1 MNAVC
6 FLMMWLPLIHLY
18 FTSNPSSTF
27 ICQFI
32 ELDLVGILRVF
43 FFSVI
48 SALSGTN
55 RYFLMSPLEKL
66 FTLADEWPFCVC
78 CQILLIILNCFSP
91 GSLSRQSLIT
101 ICSMVHCIILLIILR
116 LYLVPFSLL
125 LFVKQ
130 ATGQANPLVD
140 TNALLCGVP
149 YYLLSILRTRK

>member
-1 MNAVC
+1 MNAVW

-32 ELDLVGILRVF
+32 ELDLVGIVRV

-66 FTLADEWPFCVC
+66 FTLADE
-78 CQILLIILNCFSP
+78 
-91 GSLSRQSLIT
+91 
-101 ICSMVHCIILLIILR
+101 
-116 LYLVPFSLL
+116 
-125 LFVKQ
+125 
-130 ATGQANPLVD
+130 
-140 TNALLCGVP
+140 
-149 YYLLSILRTRK
+149 